1 MGMLN
6 HIWYGKEEPPRTNVL
21 WARPTDGGFAFY
33 IFDGKWKPQ
42 KIMDDKSTAS
52 TEDDAVLPL
61 EQAEINEPYS
71 NVYIGVGEEIADVML
86 PANLYESIKRGDT
99 IPFEN
104 ASGYLYAIR
113 TSDRLPKL
121 MMNNYLVP
129 ANTSSVVM
137 EGVTYYVSKS
147 ENSYGGSFTIEVN

>member
-1 MGMLN
+1 MGMLS

-42 KIMDDKSTAS
+42 KITNDKSTAS

-86 PANLYESIKRGDT
+86 PANLYESIKKGDT

-104 ASGYLYAIR
+104 ASGYLYAIS

-129 ANTSSVVM
+129 ANTGSVVM
-137 EGVTYYVSKS
+137 EGETYYVSKS